1 MASGAW
7 RAAAWGW
14 ARRRYSVLLALALW
28 EGIARSGAVN
38 PRLFPGL
45 GAIADQLWIMLR
57 TQVAFR
63 HAWATLFRVFVGFAV
78 AGVLGVLL
86 GFLMARVR
94 LFARLLEPAFSF
106 GYPVPRVALY
116 PVFIFLFGL
125 GHLSKIVL
133 IVLECVYP
141 VAISTYYANRAV
153 NPTFIWS
160 AQNMGA
166 SRSRVF
172 LRVIVPATA
181 PGIFAGLRIA
191 LPIALIIAVV
201 CEMISATEG
210 LGWLIAYAS
219 ASLSRSQVFAGVAII
234 AAIGFALDRLL
245 AAARN
250 RIVFWEE
257 ERVSIGLS

>member
-1 MASGAW
+1 MADASA
-7 RAAAWGW
+7 
-14 ARRRYSVLLALALW
+14 ARRGWVRRHYSLMVVFALW
-28 EGIARSGAVN
+28 EALARSGLVN
-38 PRLFPGL
+38 PRLFPSLVTIGE
-45 GAIADQLWIMLR
+45 QLWIMLR
-57 TQVAFR
+57 TQVAFK
-63 HAWATLFRVFVGFAV
+63 HAGATLLRVFVGFGLA
-78 AGVLGVLL
+78 AILGILL

-133 IVLECVYP
+133 IVLECLYP
-141 VAISTYYANRAV
+141 VAISTYYANRAI
-153 NPTFIWS
+153 NRTYIWS

-166 SRSRVF
+166 SRRQVF
-172 LRVIVPATA
+172 LRVIVPAAA
-181 PGIFAGLRIA
+181 PGIFSGLRIA
-191 LPIALIIAVV
+191 LPIALVISVV

-234 AAIGFALDRLL
+234 AAIGYALDRLL
-245 AAARN
+245 AFARN
-250 RIVFWEE
+250 RFIFWER

>member
-1 MASGAW
+1 MASGGA
-7 RAAAWGW
+7 RARAWGW
-14 ARRRYSVLLALALW
+14 LRRYYSIVVVLALW
-28 EGIARSGAVN
+28 EAIARSGLVN
-38 PRLFPGL
+38 PRLFPSL
-45 GAIADQLWIMLR
+45 VTIADQLWTMLR
-57 TQVAFR
+57 TRVAYR
-63 HAWATLFRVFVGFAV
+63 HAGATLFRVFVGFAV
-78 AGVLGVLL
+78 AGVLGVVL

-133 IVLECVYP
+133 IVLECLYP
-141 VAISTYYANRAV
+141 VAINTYYANRAI
-153 NPTFIWS
+153 NRTYIWS
-160 AQNMGA
+160 ARNMGA
-166 SRSRVF
+166 SGRQVF
-172 LRVIVPATA
+172 LRVIVPAAA
-181 PGIFAGLRIA
+181 PGIFTGLRIA

-250 RIVFWEE
+250 RLIFWER